1 MVSSSYTKIVV
12 VAPAGTGAIDVIV
25 KTAGGDMTHSS
36 KYTYTDTGI
45 AKISGVSPNSGPVG
59 ESKPSLEINS
69 SVISTRACRAAA
81 KMKQKMSRNLFCS
94 SIIFSKCPRITAN
107 LWPFCGQF

>member
-69 SVISTRACRAAA
+69 SVISIPACNSCMQSGRKNEA
-81 KMKQKMSRNLFCS
+81 KNV
-94 SIIFSKCPRITAN
+94 T
-107 LWPFCGQF
+107 